1 MYYVHYRHMFTFNER
16 ESLDHHHQEG
26 NARGSLTLISKSTN
40 RNYLDG

>member
-1 MYYVHYRHMFTFNER
+1 MFTFNER
-16 ESLDHHHQEG
+16 ESLDHHQEG